1 MKHGTVLRV
10 STFPTIDKPGMGL
23 HPSQLCDLD
32 NFYTVFLAPK
42 ESSQRLNSNGSFELC
57 EFDYLLDARPV
68 VAGVFTKVVFHI
80 KRILSL
86 TRFSLYGIWL
96 IFSRKID
103 IVHIHSPMYMLIA
116 LVGFILQKRVYITF
130 HGTDFHRIKDST
142 MYRLFGKM
150 FTKVF
155 AISPD
160 MLEILSKV
168 HGSDNVILVRNGIN
182 LDIYKNHHINRKK
195 QIIAVGELKIEKGF
209 EYLIDALSNLIKNN
223 LIQEYSLVIV
233 GDGLLQETLQEKIN
247 SLNMSNFIHLLGRK
261 NRDDLIDLYNQS
273 EIFVLSSISEGFPKV
288 LLEAISCGCN
298 IVSTDVGAVHSVLPN
313 AILAR
318 PKKVQ
323 DLEVALKKCINFNCK
338 LDIDLNKFS
347 WEGVRATYYEEYT
360 RS

>member
-10 STFPTIDKPGMGL
+10 STFPTIEKPGMGL

-32 NFYTVFLAPK
+32 NFYTVFLTPK
-42 ESSQRLNSNGSFELC
+42 ESSQRQNANGSFELC

-86 TRFSLYGIWL
+86 TRFSLYGMRL

-130 HGTDFHRIKDST
+130 HGTDFHRIKGST
-142 MYRLFGKM
+142 LYRLFGKM

-160 MLEILSKV
+160 MLKILSKV

-209 EYLIDALSNLIKNN
+209 EYLIDAFSNLIKNN
-223 LIQEYSLVIV
+223 SIQEYSLVIV

-298 IVSTDVGAVHSVLPN
+298 IVSTDVGAVHSVLSN

>member
-1 MKHGTVLRV
+1 VKADTILRV

-23 HPSQLCDLD
+23 HPSQLCGID
-32 NFYTVFLAPK
+32 NFHTVFLTPK
-42 ESSQRLNSNGSFELC
+42 ESSQRLKVSGSFELC
-57 EFDYLLDARPV
+57 DFDFLLDARPIK
-68 VAGVFTKVVFHI
+68 GYFFTKAVFHI

-86 TRFSLYGIWL
+86 VRFSLYGIRL
-96 IFSRKID
+96 VFSRDVD

-116 LVGFILQKRVYITF
+116 FAGFILKKRVYITF
-130 HGTDFHRIKDST
+130 HGTDFHRIKNSIL
-142 MYRLFGKM
+142 YRLFGKI

-209 EYLIDALSNLIKNN
+209 EYLIEAFSNLIKNDA
-223 LIQEYSLVIV
+223 IQNYSLIIV
-233 GDGLLQETLQEKIN
+233 GDGLLKESLQERIN
-247 SLNMSNFIHLLGRK
+247 SLNISNFIHLLGRK

-273 EIFVLSSISEGFPKV
+273 EIFALSSISEGFPKV

>member
-1 MKHGTVLRV
+1 MKILRV
-10 STFPTIDKPGMGL
+10 GTFPTIEKPSVGL
-23 HPSQLCDLD
+23 HAAELCDISSIRT
-32 NFYTVFLAPK
+32 FYLTSRETADRAIVK
-42 ESSQRLNSNGSFELC
+42 GDFELL
-57 EFDYLLDARPV
+57 EFGSPLE
-68 VAGVFTKVVFHI
+68 
-80 KRILSL
+80 KRISKSKSYINFSFILRRTYNL
-86 TRFSLYGIWL
+86 IKFSLYGIWL
-96 IFSRKID
+96 LLSRKVD
-103 IVHIHSPMYMLIA
+103 IVHVHSPMYFLISFA
-116 LVGFILQKRVYITF
+116 GFILQKRVYITF
-130 HGTDFHRIKDST
+130 HGTDFHRIKDSIL
-142 MYRLFGKM
+142 YKLFGKI
-150 FTKVF
+150 FTKAF

-168 HGSDNVILVRNGIN
+168 HGPDNVILVKNGID

-195 QIIAVGELKIEKGF
+195 QVIAVGELKIEKGF
-209 EYLIDALSNLIKNN
+209 EYLIDAFSNLIKNDA
-223 LIQEYSLVIV
+223 IQKYSLIIV
-233 GDGLLQETLQEKIN
+233 GDGLLKESLQEKIN

-261 NRDDLIDLYNQS
+261 NRDKLIDLYNQS
-273 EIFVLSSISEGFPKV
+273 EIFALSSISEGFPKV

>member
-1 MKHGTVLRV
+1 VKHGTVLRV

-32 NFYTVFLAPK
+32 NLYTVFLAPK
-42 ESSQRLNSNGSFELC
+42 ESSQRLKSSGSFELC

-68 VAGVFTKVVFHI
+68 VAGVFTKVIFHI

-86 TRFSLYGIWL
+86 ARFSLYGVWI

-116 LVGFILQKRVYITF
+116 LVGFILKKRVYITF
-130 HGTDFHRIKDST
+130 HGTDFHRIKDSVL
-142 MYRLFGKM
+142 YRLFGKI

-168 HGSDNVILVRNGIN
+168 HGPDNVILVKNGID

-209 EYLIDALSNLIKNN
+209 EYLIDAFSNLIKNDA
-223 LIQEYSLVIV
+223 IQNYSLIIV
-233 GDGLLQETLQEKIN
+233 GDGLLKESLQEKIN
-247 SLNMSNFIHLLGRK
+247 SLNMSNFIHLSGRK

-273 EIFVLSSISEGFPKV
+273 EIFALSSISEGFPKV

-323 DLEVALKKCINFNCK
+323 DLEVALKKCINLNCK

>member
-1 MKHGTVLRV
+1 MKPSTVLRV

-42 ESSQRLNSNGSFELC
+42 EPSQRLKSNGSFELC
-57 EFDYLLDARPV
+57 EFDCLLDSRPV
-68 VAGVFTKVVFHI
+68 VAGFFTKVVFHL

-86 TRFSLYGIWL
+86 ARFSFYGIWL

-103 IVHIHSPMYMLIA
+103 IVHIHSPMYILIA

-130 HGTDFHRIKDST
+130 HGTDFHRIKDSIL
-142 MYRLFGKM
+142 YRLSGKI

-182 LDIYKNHHINRKK
+182 LDIYKNYHINRKK

-209 EYLIDALSNLIKNN
+209 EYLIEAFSNLIKNN
-223 LIQEYSLVIV
+223 SIQGYSLVIV
-233 GDGLLQETLQEKIN
+233 GDGLLQESLQERIN

-261 NRDDLIDLYNQS
+261 KRDDLIDLYNQS

-298 IVSTDVGAVHSVLPN
+298 IVSTDVGAVQSVLSN

-318 PKKVQ
+318 PKKIQ
-323 DLEVALKKCINFNCK
+323 DLETVLKKCINFSCK
-338 LDIDLNKFS
+338 QDIDLNKFS

-360 RS
+360 RG